1 MTGKWNGKKCPVCG
15 KGTLHDE
22 VRKQSVTYRGKEFVA
37 DQFGAYCDQ
46 CGDGVSYRDQAI
58 EKSWEQFKSAV
69 DRTERVE
76 LAAIRKRLG
85 LTQKQAA
92 QLAGGGH
99 NAFSRY
105 ERGEAQ
111 PVAAVVNLFS
121 LLDRHPE
128 LLTEFGIREP
138 AGSCAAGESYRCGS
152 KLQRAGHWFVER
164 SVPIGYQYDGSC
176 SSRIQDRIGRSGS
189 IRLFE
194 GATRTRCVGS
204 REKLEV
210 LNAKAR
216 MGSPCPVFLD

>member
-138 AGSCAAGESYRCGS
+138 AGSCAVWQAKAIDVVRSYKELVIGSSKDPFQSAINMMVLVPHGFRTESEEAAQFDFS
-152 KLQRAGHWFVER
+152 KAPLELVASAHAK
-164 SVPIGYQYDGSC
+164 
-176 SSRIQDRIGRSGS
+176 SSRY
-189 IRLFE
+189 
-194 GATRTRCVGS
+194 
-204 REKLEV
+204 
-210 LNAKAR
+210 
-216 MGSPCPVFLD
+216 